1 MTRQALQPMVC
12 DAPAVSA
19 QMRAQII
26 AEHELDQALTQAQLD
41 ANEFWAMSQSED
53 MPADGGELVE
63 EDAAATA
70 QTRRLQREATEE
82 EEAVAEPTRDPL
94 EPVDPFVADAQAM
107 FESDADREVFSA
119 AHGVTPEEGALAF
132 VGPFMRYQ
140 DGAAAVYTPGQ
151 HLSFYTNG
159 QLHAQLDL
167 SHTVAEDVSWEGITE
182 HQPGALR
189 VVRDGTLQVLIPYA
203 VERGEE
209 GERDY
214 YVGIYKVIG
223 NFVGRIFERRVAHR
237 PSADAEVQVLGAIT
251 FMRGESHRAIG
262 WTPMGEGAEDANAQP
277 EVLRWNNWEGVFR
290 VPGPP
295 PTAPKPRS

>member
-12 DAPAVSA
+12 DAPEISA

-26 AEHELDQALTQAQLD
+26 AEHELDQALTQAELD
-41 ANEFWAMSQSED
+41 ANEFWAMAQSED
-53 MPADGGELVE
+53 VPADGEELVE
-63 EDAAATA
+63 ESASTTA
-70 QTRRLQREATEE
+70 MTRRLQRDVVQEE
-82 EEAVAEPTRDPL
+82 EEESVEPGHDPL
-94 EPVDPFVADAQAM
+94 EPVDPFVAEAQAV
-107 FESDADREVFSA
+107 FEKGSEREVFAA
-119 AHGVTPEEGALAF
+119 AHGVTPEASALAF
-132 VGPFMRYQ
+132 VGPFVRYQ
-140 DGAAAVYTPGQ
+140 NGAAAVYTPGES
-151 HLSFYTNG
+151 LKFYTNG

-167 SHTVAEDVSWEGITE
+167 SHTVAEDVNWEGISE

-203 VERGEE
+203 VDRGEE
-209 GERDY
+209 GARDY

-237 PSADAEVQVLGAIT
+237 PAADAEVQVFGAIT

-262 WTPMGEGAEDANAQP
+262 WAPLGDDAGEP

-290 VPGPP
+290 VPGPA
-295 PTAPKPRS
+295 PTSPKPRS

>member
-1 MTRQALQPMVC
+1 MVC
-12 DAPAVSA
+12 DAPEVSS

-41 ANEFWAMSQSED
+41 ANEFWAMAQSED
-53 MPADGGELVE
+53 VPADGEELVE
-63 EDAAATA
+63 EDVAAGA
-70 QTRRLQREATEE
+70 QTRRLQREVVEE
-82 EEAVAEPTRDPL
+82 DDDEVAQPTRDPL
-94 EPVDPFVADAQAM
+94 EPVDPFVADAQAV
-107 FESDADREVFSA
+107 FESDADREVFAA

-151 HLSFYTNG
+151 SLSFYTNG

-167 SHTVAEDVSWEGITE
+167 SHTVAEGVRWEGISE

-203 VERGEE
+203 VDRGEE
-209 GERDY
+209 GARDY

-237 PSADAEVQVLGAIT
+237 PAADAEVQVLGAIT
-251 FMRGESHRAIG
+251 FMRGASHRAIG
-262 WTPMGEGAEDANAQP
+262 WSPLGEEGGEP

-295 PTAPKPRS
+295 PTAPRPRS